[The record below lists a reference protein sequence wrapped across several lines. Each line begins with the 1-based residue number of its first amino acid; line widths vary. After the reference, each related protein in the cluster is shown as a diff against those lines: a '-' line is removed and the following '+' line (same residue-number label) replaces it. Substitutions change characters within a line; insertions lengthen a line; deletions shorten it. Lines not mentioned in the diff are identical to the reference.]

1 MKKYPYSGARV
12 FEIFSQLQRR
22 GLAMF
27 LGYLNGEPMIW
38 MDMRSPLSRAPI
50 SIATAATLLDEIL
63 WRELDGI
70 DGEVLVGEVIDAI
83 VIRQRSQRSQRLR
96 RRTVALLTE
105 VI

>member
-1 MKKYPYSGARV
+1 MKKYPYSGAKV

-27 LGYLNGEPMIW
+27 LGYQNGVPMIW
-38 MDMRSPLSRAPI
+38 MDMRSPLARAPI

-63 WRELDGI
+63 IREFEGLDSEVLI
-70 DGEVLVGEVIDAI
+70 GEVLDAVI
-83 VIRQRSQRSQRLR
+83 IRQRPR
-96 RRTVALLTE
+96 RRTVALLAE

>member
-83 VIRQRSQRSQRLR
+83 VIRQRPQRPR

>member
-83 VIRQRSQRSQRLR
+83 VIRQRPQSSQRPR

>member
-83 VIRQRSQRSQRLR
+83 VIRQRPQRSQRPR